1 MTWRSAFVLSH
12 ADSRQ
17 RKEIQMSEES
27 KSETGDGW
35 REVVHIVNNIR
46 KGHPYLDALEILCSA
61 VEESD
66 KWSERKRVLEA
77 KAEAGFE
84 KPEGTWCPECG
95 PNVKV
100 DEEGLCVSCGA
111 TAIGL
116 LERAESSRTR

>member
-1 MTWRSAFVLSH
+1 
-12 ADSRQ
+12 
-17 RKEIQMSEES
+17 MSEES

-77 KAEAGFE
+77 KAEAGE
-84 KPEGTWCPECG
+84 QAALSQTDYDNLVRDSMKWRS
-95 PNVKV
+95 N
-100 DEEGLCVSCGA
+100 D
-111 TAIGL
+111 
-116 LERAESSRTR
+116 

>member
-1 MTWRSAFVLSH
+1 
-12 ADSRQ
+12 
-17 RKEIQMSEES
+17 MSEES

-77 KAEAGFE
+77 KADLPPRLQTVMKRIAELELALSAE
-84 KPEGTWCPECG
+84 T
-95 PNVKV
+95 
-100 DEEGLCVSCGA
+100 S
-111 TAIGL
+111 GL
-116 LERAESSRTR
+116 LERAELAEHDRDEWEKKAIDAALRQSAKEGA